1 MASGS
6 TAPMWKKVVAAI
18 LDFFTVFL
26 IGGIAIANFT
36 GDTTSGGFEL
46 DGIPALVLFALI
58 AVYFVLG
65 YKFGGTLWQRILKT
79 RR

>member
-6 TAPMWKKVVAAI
+6 AAPMWKKVVAAI

-26 IGGIAIANFT
+26 IGGIIIANLT

-46 DGIPALVLFALI
+46 NGIPALILFALI

-65 YKFGGTLWQRILKT
+65 HKYGGTLWQRILKT
-79 RR
+79 RG